1 MARIGVYICECG
13 SNIKDK
19 VNIPKVMEAL
29 ADMEDVVVVE
39 PYRLLCSPDG
49 KKYLEDRIRTE
60 RLTHVVIAACSPRDH
75 QQTFMNV
82 CESAGLNPY
91 MMQLVNIREQ
101 CAWVTEDPESAT
113 EKATRMIRSA
123 VRRVR
128 YQVPLSKRDLA
139 INPDVLVLGGGVAG
153 IEACLTLASMGRKVY
168 LVEKGP
174 KLGGMISLFRNILPD
189 QAGHAVLDDKISGL
203 TKDRNVEVL
212 TDHELVNL
220 VGYTGNFVATVRA
233 ATGQA
238 AERSLAVG
246 ALIVATG
253 AQLFNPNGTM
263 GIEAAPSE
271 DVLTP
276 LEFEAM
282 ARSGV
287 VVRANGSVPRSACVI
302 HCVGREAKE
311 YCSKVCCSYGLK
323 FSRYLKEMVQDIQIH
338 HLYSDL
344 CIPGIKQQEF
354 CEETARLGVTLV
366 RSSQVSMRK
375 GKTGPHIDFV
385 DEGGAGRSLDVE
397 LVILLTALEPRDD
410 AGQLAELLGIG
421 QEKEGFFSRKHEKL
435 AQMASDREGVFLA
448 GSAEGPK
455 GIAESV
461 VQAQAASG
469 AVLASLVPGRRMEV
483 EAKTSHISETLC
495 QGCGTC
501 VAVCPFGAITLDA
514 NRKIAIVNEVMC
526 RGCGNCV
533 AACPSGAASVKH
545 FTYDQ
550 IYQEIAEATR

>member
-19 VNIPKVMEAL
+19 VNIPRVMEAISDL
-29 ADMEDVVVVE
+29 EDVVVVE

-49 KKYLEDRIRTE
+49 RKYLEERIRVE
-60 RLTHVVIAACSPRDH
+60 KLTHIVIAACSPRDH

-113 EKATRMIRSA
+113 AKATRMIRAA

-128 YQVPLSKRDLA
+128 YQVPLSKRDLV
-139 INPDVLVLGGGVAG
+139 ISPDVLVLGGGVAG
-153 IEACLTLASMGRKVY
+153 IEACLTLSSMSRKVY
-168 LVEKGP
+168 LVDKGND
-174 KLGGMISLFRNILPD
+174 LGGMTSFFRNILPD
-189 QAGHAVLDDKISGL
+189 QASNEILDDKISEL
-203 TKDRNVEVL
+203 RKDRNVEVL

-220 VGYTGNFVATVRA
+220 VGYTGNFVATVRNEQEPS
-233 ATGQA
+233 G
-238 AERSLAVG
+238 ERSLTVG

-253 AQLFNPNGTM
+253 AQLFNPVKTM
-263 GIEAAPSE
+263 GYEAGVSE

-276 LEFEAM
+276 LEFETM
-282 ARSGV
+282 ARSGSI
-287 VVRANGSVPRSACVI
+287 VRANGEVPRSACII
-302 HCVGREAKE
+302 HCVGRDVKE

-323 FSRYLKEMVQDIQIH
+323 FSRYLKEMVPDIQIH

-344 CIPGIKQQEF
+344 CIPGIKQQAF
-354 CEETARLGVTLV
+354 FEETERLGVNMV
-366 RSSQVSMRK
+366 RSSQISMGK
-375 GKTGPHIDFV
+375 GESGPHIDFV
-385 DEGGAGRSLDVE
+385 DEGGTARSLDVGMV
-397 LVILLTALEPRDD
+397 LLLTALEPRYD
-410 AGQLAELLGIG
+410 ADQLAELLGIG

-435 AQMASDREGVFLA
+435 AQMSSDREGVFIA

-455 GIAESV
+455 GIAESI

-483 EAKTSHISETLC
+483 EVKTSHINETLC

-501 VAVCPFGAITLDA
+501 VATCPFGAIALDA
-514 NRKIAIVNEVMC
+514 NRKIAVVNEVMC